1 MHAVYNEL
9 QNVQLFCA
17 STSIVNSQLPCSTF
31 FLFVVCSL
39 PRNLRKRRARKTVS
53 QRGSIFILPPF
64 LFLRARL
71 YRNVA
76 MKVKRTVIFSNGR
89 RNKLRGI
96 KLYAMPEI
104 LSDGF
109 YSRTSG
115 ELVTLNF
122 CRTLF
127 TDSKTTNPRRQNK
140 FPVIQK
146 I

>member
-17 STSIVNSQLPCSTF
+17 STSIVNPQFPCSTF

-39 PRNLRKRRARKTVS
+39 PRNQRKRRASKTVS

-76 MKVKRTVIFSNGR
+76 MKVRRTVISSSGQR
-89 RNKLRGI
+89 YKLHGI

-104 LSDGF
+104 LSDDF

-127 TDSKTTNPRRQNK
+127 TDSKITNPRRQNK
-140 FPVIQK
+140 FPVI
-146 I
+146 